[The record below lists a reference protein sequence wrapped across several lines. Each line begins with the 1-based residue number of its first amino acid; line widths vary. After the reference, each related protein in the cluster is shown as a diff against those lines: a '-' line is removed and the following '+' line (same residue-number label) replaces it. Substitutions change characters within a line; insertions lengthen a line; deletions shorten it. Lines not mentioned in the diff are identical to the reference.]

1 MIVIYPM
8 IVSQAVSEN
17 AIPAIAKTAELY
29 LVSNKVHDIINDVE
43 VKRFNKIN
51 KISMKIV
58 GKKIVAKESVDLT
71 EDFGEDMIKTGTG
84 TKTKTDPVKDF
95 EDRMERQRK
104 KEKEEEEREIKRAK
118 ADREKEKHDRESE
131 LSKEKEEIEKEKQE
145 REKEKQ
151 EYEKEKQEIERE
163 KQAAT
168 KASATVKMTDFKTIS
183 LEPTFI
189 PVENIDKFGNVT
201 RSMIGIKVLPL
212 RVKSEAK
219 LSALLFNDMKLNMI
233 NGMIVSFGRN
243 ALRFIYKFIDKW
255 TFRFGNKVL
264 SGDPRRDILM
274 GSHDGKGFVVFSK
287 IEDIDDSFLRNYSKI
302 NRLFKLGWGNII
314 IADEVNRSAYFCMA
328 EYKGVCNALS
338 YSMMYQNLG
347 QLKVYE
353 TLEDA
358 KRQSSSLFKIKK
370 NFSKIIG
377 ESIVDQKLIKYNS
390 VSEDK

>member
-84 TKTKTDPVKDF
+84 TKTKTK
-95 EDRMERQRK
+95 K
-104 KEKEEEEREIKRAK
+104 KEKIDSPNITINMPAK
-118 ADREKEKHDRESE
+118 PEKNIDAEKEK
-131 LSKEKEEIEKEKQE
+131 
-145 REKEKQ
+145 
-151 EYEKEKQEIERE
+151 RE
-163 KQAAT
+163 KQKHEAA

-377 ESIVDQKLIKYNS
+377 ESIADQKLIKYNS